1 MTDGCAGTVALKLS
15 QFRYSRA
22 SCCLG
27 RHSGVTIFQFEL
39 TYDVRC
45 SNDLLPIVF
54 HRLGPTLLSV
64 KPAGRRLLEPISR
77 RVAADQDMNDPENI
91 VAAIYR
97 AVDWINGEL
106 LPDRQLIKASETRL
120 LGSQSVLDSMRLV
133 SLIVTIEREVEDTF
147 GVALTL
153 ADERA
158 LSMKASPFR
167 SIQSLADYI
176 GLLIRD
182 ARNG

>member
-1 MTDGCAGTVALKLS
+1 
-15 QFRYSRA
+15 
-22 SCCLG
+22 
-27 RHSGVTIFQFEL
+27 
-39 TYDVRC
+39 
-45 SNDLLPIVF
+45 
-54 HRLGPTLLSV
+54 
-64 KPAGRRLLEPISR
+64 
-77 RVAADQDMNDPENI
+77 MNDPENI

-106 LPDRQLIKASETRL
+106 PRDRQLIKTTETRL
-120 LGSQSVLDSMRLV
+120 LGSQSVLDSMHLV
-133 SLIVTIEREVEDTF
+133 SLIVAIEREVEAAF

-158 LSMKASPFR
+158 LSMQASPFR

-176 GLLIRD
+176 GILIID

>member
-1 MTDGCAGTVALKLS
+1 
-15 QFRYSRA
+15 
-22 SCCLG
+22 
-27 RHSGVTIFQFEL
+27 
-39 TYDVRC
+39 
-45 SNDLLPIVF
+45 
-54 HRLGPTLLSV
+54 
-64 KPAGRRLLEPISR
+64 
-77 RVAADQDMNDPENI
+77 MNDPENI

-106 LPDRQLIKASETRL
+106 PPDRQLIKAPETRL
-120 LGSQSVLDSMRLV
+120 LGSESVLDSMHLV
-133 SLIVTIEREVEDTF
+133 NLIVTIEREVEDSF

-158 LSMKASPFR
+158 LSMNASPFR

-176 GLLIRD
+176 GILLTD

>member
-1 MTDGCAGTVALKLS
+1 
-15 QFRYSRA
+15 
-22 SCCLG
+22 
-27 RHSGVTIFQFEL
+27 
-39 TYDVRC
+39 
-45 SNDLLPIVF
+45 
-54 HRLGPTLLSV
+54 
-64 KPAGRRLLEPISR
+64 
-77 RVAADQDMNDPENI
+77 MNDPENI

-106 LPDRQLIKASETRL
+106 PTDRQLIKAEETRL
-120 LGSQSVLDSMRLV
+120 LGSESVLDSIQLV
-133 SLIVTIEREVEDTF
+133 TLIVTIEREIEDAF

-167 SIQSLADYI
+167 SIQSLADYVGI
-176 GLLIRD
+176 LIID

>member
-1 MTDGCAGTVALKLS
+1 
-15 QFRYSRA
+15 
-22 SCCLG
+22 
-27 RHSGVTIFQFEL
+27 
-39 TYDVRC
+39 
-45 SNDLLPIVF
+45 
-54 HRLGPTLLSV
+54 
-64 KPAGRRLLEPISR
+64 
-77 RVAADQDMNDPENI
+77 MNDPENI

-106 LPDRQLIKASETRL
+106 PLDRKLIKVPETRL
-120 LGSQSVLDSMRLV
+120 LGSESALDSMHLV
-133 SLIVTIEREVEDTF
+133 NLIITVEQEVENRF
-147 GVALTL
+147 GVTVTL

-176 GLLIRD
+176 GTLITD